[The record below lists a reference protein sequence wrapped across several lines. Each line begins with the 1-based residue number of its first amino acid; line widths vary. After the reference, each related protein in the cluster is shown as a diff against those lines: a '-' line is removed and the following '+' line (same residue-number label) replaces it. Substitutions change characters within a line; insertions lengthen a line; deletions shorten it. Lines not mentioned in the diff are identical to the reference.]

1 MEPLDFE
8 GNIFKLKHHLMGKI
22 AYVWQSLM
30 LINFDLS
37 KCFCS
42 KWSLMMSSKQSF
54 LQVKKH
60 FKQNF
65 LAKYQH
71 AATCC
76 GQSYKASTFVEY
88 TNVRELGKLIV
99 AKRL

>member
-1 MEPLDFE
+1 
-8 GNIFKLKHHLMGKI
+8 
-22 AYVWQSLM
+22 
-30 LINFDLS
+30 
-37 KCFCS
+37 
-42 KWSLMMSSKQSF
+42 MSSNQSF